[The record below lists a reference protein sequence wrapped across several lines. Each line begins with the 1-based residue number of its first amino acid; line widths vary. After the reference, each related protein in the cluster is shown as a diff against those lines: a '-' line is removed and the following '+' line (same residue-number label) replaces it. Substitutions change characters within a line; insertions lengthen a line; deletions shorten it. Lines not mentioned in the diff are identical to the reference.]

1 MGNGPLSHIEMEW
14 GLSFCLVFEILVAT
28 IKVRD
33 SGERPVG
40 REGNYAVMHPGLL

>member
-28 IKVRD
+28 IKVRGEA
-33 SGERPVG
+33 SGKG
-40 REGNYAVMHPGLL
+40 REGKGTML